1 MSRPMSERAPD
12 ITVEA
17 DGRRHRLGIM
27 INHPAPGTAGS
38 TAAAG
43 VGGSE
48 SDAAAATV
56 TDRDRDRYRDL
67 PLAVGRASDY
77 LRDRR
82 RTVIMTAGQNS
93 C

>member
-1 MSRPMSERAPD
+1 
-12 ITVEA
+12 
-17 DGRRHRLGIM
+17 M

-48 SDAAAATV
+48 SDAGAATV
-56 TDRDRDRYRDL
+56 TDRDRDRDRDL

-82 RTVIMTAGQNS
+82 RTVIMTAGRHRGGGCPSPASHGAAS
-93 C
+93 CQ